1 MTWGYTSGTIGFDKD
16 RSCDALRFLPLPP
29 PPESPIP
36 PVLSAP
42 ADDPRPSAGGM
53 GSGLLPLASAVTS
66 FSLPGSTCL
75 SSDPPSFLSSVSSL
89 DRVDFSFPLM
99 DAEEN
104 SLVVERKLGP

>member
-29 PPESPIP
+29 PPESPPP

-42 ADDPRPSAGGM
+42 ADDPRPSVGGM
-53 GSGLLPLASAVTS
+53 GSGPLPFASAATS
-66 FSLPGSTCL
+66 FS
-75 SSDPPSFLSSVSSL
+75 SDPSSFFSSVPSL
-89 DRVDFSFPLM
+89 DRVDFSFHRA

-104 SLVVERKLGP
+104 GLVERRLCV